1 MCYSGNDLTSISTSQ
16 NRCIALHEFSAACSI
31 VDTAVEAA
39 KNNNAI
45 KITVVNIEIGEFTFL
60 IPEQLAFNFEIA
72 SKNTIAE
79 GAELRIKNVKGR
91 LLCSDCGFEG
101 ESQVDSDIPSQL
113 AAFAPMKCPK
123 CGSSSTTITGGKDFI
138 ITNIEAEIPAST
150 S

>member
-1 MCYSGNDLTSISTSQ
+1 M
-16 NRCIALHEFSAACSI
+16 HEFSAACSI

-39 KNNNAI
+39 RSNNAT
-45 KITVVNIEIGEFTFL
+45 KVNVVNIEVGEFTFL

-72 SKNTIAE
+72 SKNTIIE

-101 ESQVDSDIPSQL
+101 ESIVDPDIPPQI
-113 AAFAPMKCPK
+113 AVFAPMKCPK

-138 ITNIEAEIPAST
+138 ITNIEAEIPEST